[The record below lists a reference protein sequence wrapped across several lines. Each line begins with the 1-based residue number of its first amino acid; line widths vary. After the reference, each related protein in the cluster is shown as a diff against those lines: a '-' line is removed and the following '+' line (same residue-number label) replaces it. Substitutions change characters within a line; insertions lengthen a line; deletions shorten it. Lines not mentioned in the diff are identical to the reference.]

1 MFRFLLSLSI
11 SFTFLLSAA
20 IAQSQK
26 HLEFKS
32 LLQRSIEMRDNT
44 LVVEDIVGKLSAN
57 GYTLTGDDLEA
68 MYKDAAKKISLN
80 EDIRVFVETNSELL
94 KKNVR
99 KKKLEVSKEQLT
111 QSMYALAAQLLNQDT
126 SLFGYLKL
134 NKIGKIRRL
143 LNEANDYLEREK
155 NTFKEAIRDH
165 FSWKTRRRI
174 RKAMIVYERFYLNS
188 EYVAVNAQELD
199 ELHTIIQ
206 NSYTYQR
213 LVGNSSWDNI
223 KDYARL
229 LIVQIANSS
238 RVVADAVNFI
248 GARTVYLGSKFF
260 GNTVGMLQSRRG
272 LLYKS
277 QKFLEHVKNMGL
289 QVLDILHEKTP
300 FRATDRFIP
309 GYWGHA
315 AIYVGTEQHL
325 KIYKVWDH
333 PAVVPHHDKIR
344 AGATIIEALRPGVQI
359 NSFAH
364 FSDIDDFAV
373 LRMNENLSYLEV
385 QDHLIRAFKQ
395 IGKKYDFAFDVE
407 SRQEI
412 VCSELQYLTYTNIDF
427 NTSKIIG
434 RQTITVDQVAEQGM
448 SGRALRVV
456 DLWINGTQID
466 PSQQQS
472 YYDQLMLVE
481 GEVRL
486 SLSEYNRYTE
496 MYPELYADNANGG
509 NPNLEV
515 EGIEFKKVK
524 RTKVVIAE
532 SESEVQAELN
542 LILANAN
549 L

>member
-44 LVVEDIVGKLSAN
+44 LVVENIINVLSENSYTFTGK
-57 GYTLTGDDLEA
+57 DLELLYRDA
-68 MYKDAAKKISLN
+68 SRKITLYNKLKDFIEESN
-80 EDIRVFVETNSELL
+80 ELL
-94 KKNVR
+94 ERNVLR
-99 KKKLEVSKEQLT
+99 RDLTVTNEQLT
-111 QSMYALAAQLLNQDT
+111 DSMYALATQLLKQDT

-134 NKIGKIRRL
+134 YKIGKVRRL
-143 LNEANDYLEREK
+143 LNEKNDYLERER
-155 NTFKEAIRDH
+155 NTFKKAISDH

-174 RKAMIVYERFYLNS
+174 RKAMIVYERFYLSS
-188 EYVAVNAQELD
+188 EYAGANAQELD

-213 LVGNSSWDNI
+213 LAGNSSWDNI
-223 KDYARL
+223 KDYAKL
-229 LIVQIANSS
+229 LIVQVANSS

-333 PAVVPHHDKIR
+333 PAVIPHHDKIR

-359 NSFAH
+359 NSIEH

-385 QDHLIRAFKQ
+385 QEHLIRAFKQ

-407 SRQEI
+407 SREEI

-448 SGRALRVV
+448 SGRAFRVI
-456 DLWINGTQID
+456 DLWINGTLID

-472 YYDQLMLVE
+472 YYDQLMLKE

-486 SLSEYNRYTE
+486 SRSEYNRYTQ
-496 MYPELYADNANGG
+496 MYPELYADHANGG

-515 EGIEFKKVK
+515 EGIELKQAK
-524 RTKVVIAE
+524 RSKIAVAE
-532 SESEVQAELN
+532 KEDEVQAELN